1 MADFEDLVVPL
12 PGIVEQCRLVV
23 RLHSTMLTLDGIQRA
38 REHTGKHFQHI
49 HHSLLSSI
57 HMSRCLGDVLE
68 LSSSRVDVIPGKTYE
83 IAGMYSFGK
92 GLIRRPPIAGSQTRY
107 QRFTPLKAGQ
117 VVMSKLN
124 AWEGALA
131 VVDDQFSGCH
141 VSTEYPVFDI
151 DAAIA
156 IPGYIKHLVAW
167 PDLWQKLMPRG
178 SMVRRKRTHPDVL
191 LSLRVPMPD
200 IPAQIEISRQLDRL
214 SSAEILRT
222 HQDQLIGA
230 LRRASVNAA
239 FSSHP

>member
-1 MADFEDLVVPL
+1 M
-12 PGIVEQCRLVV
+12 G
-23 RLHSTMLTLDGIQRA
+23 
-38 REHTGKHFQHI
+38 
-49 HHSLLSSI
+49 I

-68 LSSSRVDVIPGKTYE
+68 LSFSRVDVIPGKIYE

-131 VVDDQFSGCH
+131 VVDGQFSGCH

-167 PDLWQKLMPRG
+167 PELWQKLMPRG

-200 IPAQIEISRQLDRL
+200 IPAQIEISRQLDQL
-214 SSAEILRT
+214 SSAETLRT